1 MEINLWQERALNA
14 TTEPVKCFCD
24 PKTCDNIGWC
34 LAAEQCYSAVVV
46 ESYGLVARAGCISVD
61 SPLQCNTPASHNHAI
76 LCCNTVNLCNEF
88 LEPELIGGNDIH
100 FTNDDNQ
107 SNLTPIMMSIAIPAA
122 TCVLVALLLYL
133 LFRFYK
139 RHAWKAHKYEKAV
152 SSGAGDTGTPPEKPL
167 GNPLAVQYGG
177 HQADT
182 SLSPVTAGDST
193 LQDLLGHSYSSGSG
207 SGLPFLVQRTVSR
220 QINLI
225 DRVGTGRYGEVWKGS
240 WQGEMVAVK
249 IFSSR
254 DEQSWFRETE
264 IYNTVLLRHENI
276 LGFVASDMISRNSWT
291 QMWLI
296 THYHENG
303 SLYDFLNTN
312 TVNRDVMLRFA
323 QSIAN
328 GLVHLHVEI
337 TGTQGKPAIAHRDL
351 KTRNILVKR
360 NLSCCIGDL
369 GLAVTHRRDTNH
381 VDRGQ
386 NTKVGTKR
394 YMAPEILDDRL
405 NVDSFEEFKQ
415 ADVYAMG
422 LVFWE
427 IARRCQCSTGRVVE
441 YQPPFF
447 DQVQSDPSFEEMRKV
462 VCVSKVRPHVPHYW
476 TNDRVLSQM
485 GRLMTE
491 CWHESGSA
499 RLTSLRVKKSLQ
511 QIEPVC
517 PEVKLKLDLI

>member
-1 MEINLWQERALNA
+1 MDRNRLRGGW
-14 TTEPVKCFCD
+14 TTIKY
-24 PKTCDNIGWC
+24 
-34 LAAEQCYSAVVV
+34 EQ
-46 ESYGLVARAGCISVD
+46 
-61 SPLQCNTPASHNHAI
+61 
-76 LCCNTVNLCNEF
+76 
-88 LEPELIGGNDIH
+88 
-100 FTNDDNQ
+100 
-107 SNLTPIMMSIAIPAA
+107 
-122 TCVLVALLLYL
+122 YL
-133 LFRFYK
+133 LI
-139 RHAWKAHKYEKAV
+139 V
-152 SSGAGDTGTPPEKPL
+152 L
-167 GNPLAVQYGG
+167 LC
-177 HQADT
+177 
-182 SLSPVTAGDST
+182 

-296 THYHENG
+296 THYHEYG

-312 TVNRDVMLRFA
+312 TVKHDVMLRFA

-386 NTKVGTKR
+386 NTKVR
-394 YMAPEILDDRL
+394 D
-405 NVDSFEEFKQ
+405 
-415 ADVYAMG
+415 
-422 LVFWE
+422 
-427 IARRCQCSTGRVVE
+427 
-441 YQPPFF
+441 
-447 DQVQSDPSFEEMRKV
+447 
-462 VCVSKVRPHVPHYW
+462 
-476 TNDRVLSQM
+476 
-485 GRLMTE
+485 
-491 CWHESGSA
+491 
-499 RLTSLRVKKSLQ
+499 
-511 QIEPVC
+511 
-517 PEVKLKLDLI
+517 